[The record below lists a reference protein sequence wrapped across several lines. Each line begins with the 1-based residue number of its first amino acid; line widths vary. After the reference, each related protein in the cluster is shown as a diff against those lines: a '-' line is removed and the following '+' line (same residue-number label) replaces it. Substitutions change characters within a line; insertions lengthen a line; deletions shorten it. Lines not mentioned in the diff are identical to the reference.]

1 MLAYHNGD
9 YIVEQSLRGITTYYT
24 VLKIAFPYNE
34 FIYETIDMEEAVRKC
49 DEEAV
54 KKCGEEGRYS

>member
-9 YIVEQSLRGITTYYT
+9 YIVEQSLRGITTWYT

-49 DEEAV
+49 DEESIKNV
-54 KKCGEEGRYS
+54 GEQKEE